1 MPIRIKNS
9 ASIDPVV
16 GLGTRIGN
24 KPVTINEV
32 YVYQDEAF
40 PGPSTSGGV
49 ATVTISTPG
58 YMKWFASTFPA
69 VASCWLSLRKQCSTL
84 VHRTWLISYF
94 GFLQKVS
101 CKSKSREQQGA
112 WTATYSIFPSGKLI
126 SGTNYQKFVHL
137 QYNGG
142 IWRHGN

>member
-69 VASCWLSLRKQCSTL
+69 VQRSTSGSGSGATFNVVL
-84 VHRTWLISYF
+84 NGSGAATS
-94 GFLQKVS
+94 VS
-101 CKSKSREQQGA
+101 SITAAGSGYVVGDTITLDYTSIPDGREV
-112 WTATYSIFPSGKLI
+112 TYSVLTVASV
-126 SGTNYQKFVHL
+126 S
-137 QYNGG
+137 
-142 IWRHGN
+142 